1 MKSFNKYIDVNSK
14 NWHESALINLKEDG
28 VIVLRSLAKKP
39 NLEKINEKVGY
50 ILKNPSILGS
60 IGYFQKDHNKKIY
73 DGFLLGKEVVDF
85 AANKSVIKLIE
96 SYLEDEIVLN
106 EMMLKNDLGNG
117 TQYFPYHRHTGRDVE
132 GPKDK
137 AFGCGAIL
145 YLHDTEIGAFCYALK
160 SHTLEIE
167 ENPESNLY
175 RHKKK
180 EEIKKN
186 LRRIN
191 GNLGDLVI
199 FDERGFHGPEQPV
212 KTPRTVI
219 LYGFQSKKLTSNKSR
234 TGIPV
239 VISDLVNLD
248 SHQLKS
254 IGIGGGTR
262 SEYENYHTR
271 KSVIH
276 SKKYKLLSYLITT
289 SSRFYSFYSMLKNK
303 IKF

>member
-1 MKSFNKYIDVNSK
+1 MESFNKYIDVNSK
-14 NWHESALINLKEDG
+14 NWLESALLDLKKDG
-28 VIVLRSLAKKP
+28 VIVLRGIERKA
-39 NLEKINEKVGY
+39 NLEKINEKVDY
-50 ILKNPSILGS
+50 ILKNPSVLGS

-85 AANKSVIKLIE
+85 VANKSVIKLIE
-96 SYLEDEIVLN
+96 SYLEDEIILN

-167 ENPESNLY
+167 ENPESNLS
-175 RHKKK
+175 RHEKK

-191 GNLGDLVI
+191 GNMGDLVI

-219 LYGFQSKKLTSNKSR
+219 LYGFQSKLLTSNKSR

-248 SHQLKS
+248 LHQLNS
-254 IGIGGGTR
+254 IGVGGGTR
-262 SEYENYHTR
+262 SEYENYHAR

-276 SKKYKLLSYLITT
+276 SKKYKLLSCLITS
-289 SSRFYSFYSMLKNK
+289 SSRLYSSYIKLKNK
-303 IKF
+303 IKL